1 MNQFRALTIALT
13 SIMLLSAAAPSTGA
27 AASGITYSVAP
38 VYQADSDLDSGGE
51 AGYTGVIGSFGH
63 RWSLDERASLG
74 VRLRFVYEDW
84 RFDDPRAFGGVDP
97 WGEVFRLGL
106 SLPYALVTDGGW
118 RWTLTPT
125 IESAAE
131 SGARFSDSL
140 EYGAS
145 LAVGRAIRP
154 DLTFGLGIGVY
165 ERIEDT
171 SVFPFVMIDWRITDR
186 LRLSNPAA
194 TGPSGPAGLEISY
207 TLSSGFEVGL
217 GAAYRSDR
225 FRLDRDGHVAGGIGE
240 HRSIPVLASIGRQ
253 FSPGLSLKF
262 YAGAALGGEL
272 NVENEA
278 GRRLYREDQDPA
290 AMVGLLLSGRF

>member
-1 MNQFRALTIALT
+1 MKTFRASPIALT
-13 SIMLLSAAAPSTGA
+13 AIMLMSATAPSAGL
-27 AASGITYSVAP
+27 AASGLTYSVAP

-63 RWSLDERASLG
+63 RWSLDEGASLG
-74 VRLRFVYEDW
+74 VRLRFAYEDW

-97 WGEVFRLGL
+97 WGELYRLGL
-106 SLPYALVTDGGW
+106 SLPYALVTDSGW
-118 RWTLTPT
+118 RWSLTPAVET
-125 IESAAE
+125 AAE

-145 LAVGRAIRP
+145 LAVARAFRP
-154 DLTFGLGIGVY
+154 DLTFGLGVGVY
-165 ERIEDT
+165 ERIEET

-186 LRLSNPAA
+186 LRMSNPAA
-194 TGPSGPAGLEISY
+194 TSPSGPAGLELSY

-253 FSPGLSLKF
+253 LSPGLSLKL

-272 NVENEA
+272 NVENES
-278 GRRLYREDQDPA
+278 GRRLYSEDQDPA
-290 AMVGLLLSGRF
+290 AMVGLLLSGRL

>member
-1 MNQFRALTIALT
+1 MKTFGASPIALT
-13 SIMLLSAAAPSTGA
+13 AIMLMSATAPSAGL
-27 AASGITYSVAP
+27 AASGLTYSLAP
-38 VYQADSDLDSGGE
+38 VYQADSDLDSGGK

-63 RWSLDERASLG
+63 RWSIDEGASLG
-74 VRLRFVYEDW
+74 VRLRFAYEDW
-84 RFDDPRAFGGVDP
+84 RFDDPR
-97 WGEVFRLGL
+97 
-106 SLPYALVTDGGW
+106 GW
-118 RWTLTPT
+118 RWSLTPAVET
-125 IESAAE
+125 AAE

-145 LAVGRAIRP
+145 LAVARAFRP
-154 DLTFGLGIGVY
+154 DLTFGLGVGVY
-165 ERIEDT
+165 ERIEET

-186 LRLSNPAA
+186 LRMSNPAA
-194 TGPSGPAGLEISY
+194 TSPSGPAGLEISY

-253 FSPGLSLKF
+253 LSPGLSLKL

-272 NVENEA
+272 NVENES
-278 GRRLYREDQDPA
+278 GRRLYSEDQDPA
-290 AMVGLLLSGRF
+290 AMVGLLLSGRL